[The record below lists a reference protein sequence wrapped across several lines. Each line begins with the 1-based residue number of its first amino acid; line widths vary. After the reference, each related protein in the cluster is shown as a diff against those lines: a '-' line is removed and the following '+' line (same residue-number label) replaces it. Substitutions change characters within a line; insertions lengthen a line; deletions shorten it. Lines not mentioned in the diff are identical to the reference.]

1 MEERATNFL
10 QVVERQCRRWELQQA
25 ERRARA
31 PVHWPV
37 ITVSREFGARREAL
51 ARLVALRTGFS
62 FWDVELIHALAAES
76 GASEAILRSLDEHRR
91 NALEDSI
98 EGALMGGQYM
108 NSEFVRGL
116 MRLIHTIASHG
127 AGIIVGRGA
136 QYVLA
141 EPALRVRVVC
151 PLGERIRGYASR
163 RGLDERHA
171 RREVERKDQ
180 ERRSFVRQYFSRD
193 VADPSGYDV
202 IVNTG
207 TLALERARDVILHVY
222 EAKFNRQPPL
232 ATEEGDRRS
241 DPRATAGRPQF
252 AGAHFTPRTTMTTA
266 TSFPLPLIQPNPSSR
281 IQRCTS
287 RQKPSTSG
295 KTHSRSDLVRSLC
308 TARPAG
314 AQQPLAQQM
323 HENTT
328 GADSGTS
335 QARRFVAQNRT
346 LGARDS

>member
-1 MEERATNFL
+1 MEGRATNFL

-37 ITVSREFGARREAL
+37 ITVSREFGARGEAL

-163 RGLDERHA
+163 RGLDELA
-171 RREVERKDQ
+171 PAGKWSAKI
-180 ERRSFVRQYFSRD
+180 RS
-193 VADPSGYDV
+193 VA
-202 IVNTG
+202 
-207 TLALERARDVILHVY
+207 
-222 EAKFNRQPPL
+222 
-232 ATEEGDRRS
+232 
-241 DPRATAGRPQF
+241 
-252 AGAHFTPRTTMTTA
+252 
-266 TSFPLPLIQPNPSSR
+266 PSSDS
-281 IQRCTS
+281 ISPATLPILPATTS
-287 RQKPSTSG
+287 LSIPGRLRSSG
-295 KTHSRSDLVRSLC
+295 L
-308 TARPAG
+308 
-314 AQQPLAQQM
+314 
-323 HENTT
+323 
-328 GADSGTS
+328 GT
-335 QARRFVAQNRT
+335 
-346 LGARDS
+346 